1 MYTNYEIHQLL
12 LRIHCINHSL
22 KYSLF
27 GSLYIVKN
35 PFKYSCNLHA
45 PPQHSTWKSIND
57 LFRLNKIN
65 KGFVTLERKFFLEL
79 FGISCPNPRQ
89 DTKLHVINIY
99 TISDNFIDYS
109 LNNF

>member
-1 MYTNYEIHQLL
+1 MYTNYDVHQLL

-22 KYSLF
+22 KSSLF

-35 PFKYSCNLHA
+35 PFKYSRNLHA

-57 LFRLNKIN
+57 LFKLNKIN

-79 FGISCPNPRQ
+79 FGINCSNPRQ
-89 DTKLHVINIY
+89 DTKLHIINIY

-109 LNNF
+109 LNKF